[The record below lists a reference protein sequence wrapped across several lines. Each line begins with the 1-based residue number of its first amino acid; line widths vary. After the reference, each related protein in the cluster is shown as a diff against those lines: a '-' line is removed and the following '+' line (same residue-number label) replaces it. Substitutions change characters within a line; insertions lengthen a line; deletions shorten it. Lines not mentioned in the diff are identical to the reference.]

1 MTKTTHSMYGNV
13 GSTLL
18 LIFTLIAV
26 SLAVILKIKTIV
38 EKDCLQ
44 TLDDTVEQGAAYVY
58 TVLGNAER
66 RMDVVANT
74 LADYAELDAETCRQY
89 LNGLSDGNLISSYSV
104 LLPDGQMVYDRNA
117 DFQVT
122 PLPDFMEESTKL
134 ARFVSRYQGITDEE
148 YAAYVS
154 PILKDGHTVGILYG
168 YVRLSDLPEK
178 ISYKAFDGKGHLY
191 LVDGSTGDFLM
202 DTWHNSLDNMYD
214 EYFSHRK
221 TKLGTSF
228 TQMRENVANEQSG
241 YVVFE
246 SRTVGEDFY
255 SYYYPV
261 GKYHLS
267 FQVTVARPIAF
278 EKAIVIQR
286 IVLIL
291 AAVQFTVVL
300 VYVLAMFRKAKRR
313 NQQAKKE
320 LALNRVMNDIQQ
332 TLFSVYKK
340 PYLIGVSLKMLEEAI
355 TSEQIML
362 MLLND
367 GRVEEFFGLPAPDD
381 QEKERVIGKQIPEAV
396 LQDIDD
402 RLGEL
407 GVILSADTDQE
418 ILRHAKGMPGMQRS
432 ETVRNLV
439 AVWVLNSNQEI
450 IGLMYA
456 VNVSDPKSSFDAL
469 STVANS
475 FQLAVQTLSSY
486 NLLYQMGELDAMT
499 GLKNRNAYQKDL
511 ENYEKRNKKDLC
523 CIYVDVNGLHD
534 MNNNFGHASGDKML
548 RCVGEMVRELFGFEG
563 SYRTGGD
570 EFVVLCTDLDEG
582 MVRERLQILQTNLEK
597 QEYFVSVGFAFLE
610 SGKRLQQMIETAESR
625 MYEAKKAFYAGN
637 RDRRKPRQRNQEL
650 EAVLMEKRDQENF
663 LSAISA
669 NYLGV
674 YAVNLDTD
682 LTRTIYKPSYFEVLL
697 KDTGYCFQSAIREYA
712 HRFVAEG
719 DYEMF
724 VRFLDYSQIQQDIGK
739 GHILE
744 CCYRKKNG
752 DSVRVRVLPMEQ
764 YSVTQKDTL
773 WIFEKYV
780 VAEGILSGKSRM
792 DVKIH

>member
-1 MTKTTHSMYGNV
+1 MAKTTNNISGNI
-13 GSTLL
+13 GSTLI

-26 SLAVILKIKTIV
+26 SLSVILKIETIV

-74 LADYAELDAETCRQY
+74 LANYDELDVETCRQY
-89 LNGLSDGNLISSYSV
+89 LDGLSDGNLISSYSV
-104 LLPDGQMVYDRNA
+104 LLPDGQMVYDGNA

-122 PLPDFMEESTKL
+122 PLPDFTEESTNQ
-134 ARFVSRYQGITDEE
+134 ARFISRYQGITDEE
-148 YAAYVS
+148 YAAYIS
-154 PILKDGHTVGILYG
+154 PILKDGHPAGILYG

-178 ISYKAFDGKGHLY
+178 ISYKAFDGQGHLY

-228 TQMRENVANEQSG
+228 EKMRENVANEQSG

-267 FQVTVARPIAF
+267 FQVTVAQPIAF

-286 IVLIL
+286 IVLIM
-291 AAVQFTVVL
+291 AVVQFTVVL
-300 VYVLAMFRKAKRR
+300 IYALAMFRKAKRR

-332 TLFSVYKK
+332 TLFSVYKN
-340 PYLIGVSLKMLEEAI
+340 PHLIGAALKMLEEAI
-355 TSEQIML
+355 NSEQIML

-367 GRVEEFFGLPAPDD
+367 CKVEKIFGLPIPDT
-381 QEKERVIGKQIPEAV
+381 QEKERIIGKQIQDAI
-396 LQDIDD
+396 LQDIDA
-402 RLGEL
+402 RLEEL
-407 GVILSADTDQE
+407 GVILKADTDQE
-418 ILRHAKGMPGMQRS
+418 ILRHAEGMPGVQRV
-432 ETVRNLV
+432 EMVRNLV
-439 AVWVLNSNQEI
+439 AVWVLNSNKEI

-456 VNVSDPKSSFDAL
+456 VNVSDPESSLDAL

-486 NLLYQMGELDAMT
+486 NLLHQMGELDIMT

-511 ENYEKRNKKDLC
+511 EKYEKRDKKHLC
-523 CIYVDVNGLHD
+523 CIYIDVNGLHD

-548 RCVGEMVRELFGFEG
+548 RCVGDMVRELFGVED

-570 EFVVLCTDLDEG
+570 EFVVLCTDLDES
-582 MVRERLQILQTNLEK
+582 MIRERLQILQTSLEK
-597 QEYFVSVGFAFLE
+597 QEYFVSVGFAFRE

-650 EAVLMEKRDQENF
+650 EAVLMEKKDQENF

-682 LTRTIYKPSYFEVLL
+682 LTRTIYKPGYFELLL
-697 KDTGYCFQSAIREYA
+697 KDAGYCFQSAIREYA
-712 HRFVAEG
+712 RRFVVEG

-724 VRFLDYSQIQQDIGK
+724 VQFLNYSQIEQDISK

-752 DSVRVRVLPMEQ
+752 DSVRVRILPMEQ
-764 YSVTQKDTL
+764 YSAAQKDTL

-780 VAEGILSGKSRM
+780 AAEA
-792 DVKIH
+792 

>member
-1 MTKTTHSMYGNV
+1 MKKTTLKMSGNV
-13 GSTLL
+13 SSTLL

-26 SLAVILKIKTIV
+26 SLAVILKIETIV

-74 LADYAELDAETCRQY
+74 LADYDELDAETCRQY
-89 LNGLSDGNLISSYSV
+89 LNDLSVGNLISSYSV
-104 LLPDGQMVYDRNA
+104 LLPDGQMVYDLNA

-122 PLPDFMEESTKL
+122 KLPDFTEESTKPF
-134 ARFVSRYQGITDEE
+134 RFVSRYQGITDEE
-148 YAAYVS
+148 YAVYIS
-154 PILKDGHTVGILYG
+154 PILKDGQPAGILYG

-178 ISYKAFDGKGHLY
+178 ISYKAFDGQGHLY

-228 TQMRENVANEQSG
+228 AQMRENVANEQTG

-267 FQVTVARPIAF
+267 FQVTVAQPIAF

-286 IVLIL
+286 IVWIL
-291 AAVQFTVVL
+291 AAAQFTVVL
-300 VYVLAMFRKAKRR
+300 VYALAMFRKAKRR
-313 NQQAKKE
+313 DQQVKKE

-340 PYLIGVSLKMLEEAI
+340 PYLIGVSLKRLQEAI
-355 TSEQIML
+355 ASEQIML
-362 MLLND
+362 MLLSD
-367 GRVEEFFGLPAPDD
+367 GWIEEFFGHPDPGE
-381 QEKERVIGKQIPEAV
+381 QEKDRVIGKKIPETI
-396 LQDIDD
+396 LQDIND

-407 GVILSADTDQE
+407 GVILSADNDGE
-418 ILRHAKGMPGMQRS
+418 ILRRAKGMPGMQQI

-456 VNVSDPKSSFDAL
+456 INVSDPKSSLDAL
-469 STVANS
+469 STVVNS

-486 NLLYQMGELDAMT
+486 KLLYQMGEMDAMT

-511 ENYEKRNKKDLC
+511 ISHESKHWNRFC
-523 CIYVDVNGLHD
+523 CIYIDVNGLHD

-548 RCVGEMVRELFGFEG
+548 SCVGEMVRELFGFEG

-570 EFVVLCTDLDEG
+570 EFVVLCTDLDED
-582 MVRERLQILQTNLEK
+582 MVRERLQVLQTNLEK
-597 QEYFVSVGFAFLE
+597 KEYFVSVGFAFLE
-610 SGKRLQQMIETAESR
+610 GGQRLQQMIEIAESR
-625 MYEAKKAFYAGN
+625 MYEAKKAFYASD

-650 EAVLMEKRDQENF
+650 EAVLMEKKDQENF
-663 LSAISA
+663 LSAISV

-682 LTRTIYKPSYFEVLL
+682 LTRTIYKPSYFEELL

-712 HRFVAEG
+712 HRFVVEE

-724 VRFLDYSQIQQDIGK
+724 VRFLDYSQIEQDISK
-739 GHILE
+739 GHVLE
-744 CCYRKKNG
+744 CCYHKKNG
-752 DSVRVRVLPMEQ
+752 DSVRVRVLPVEQ
-764 YSVTQKDTL
+764 YSAIQKDTL

-780 VAEGILSGKSRM
+780 VSEA
-792 DVKIH
+792 

>member
-1 MTKTTHSMYGNV
+1 MIKTKRNMS
-13 GSTLL
+13 GSLGSA
-18 LIFTLIAV
+18 LILILTLITV
-26 SLAVILKIKTIV
+26 SLAVILRIGSIV

-44 TLDDTVEQGAAYVY
+44 TLEDTVEQGAVHVY

-66 RMDVVANT
+66 RMDVVADR
-74 LADYAELDAETCRQY
+74 LADYTELNAETCRQY
-89 LNGLSDGNLISSYSV
+89 LSGLSDGNLISSYSV
-104 LLPDGQMVYDRNA
+104 LLPDGQMVYDQNT
-117 DFQVT
+117 DFQAAL
-122 PLPDFMEESTKL
+122 LPDFTEESAKPT
-134 ARFVSRYQGITDEE
+134 RFVSRYHGIAEEE
-148 YAAYVS
+148 YAVYIS
-154 PILKDGHTVGILYG
+154 PIVKDGLTAGVLYG

-178 ISYKAFDGKGHLY
+178 IPYKAFDGQGHLY

-228 TQMRENVANEQSG
+228 GQMREDVENERPG

-278 EKAIVIQR
+278 AKAIAIQR
-286 IVLIL
+286 IVLSL
-291 AAVQFTVVL
+291 AAIQFTAVL
-300 VYVLAMFRKAKRR
+300 VYALAMFRKAKRR
-313 NQQAKKE
+313 DQQAKKE
-320 LALNRVMNDIQQ
+320 LALNRVMNEVQQ

-340 PYLIGVSLKMLEEAI
+340 PYLIDVSLKMLKEAI
-355 TSEQIML
+355 VSEQIGL
-362 MLLND
+362 LLLND
-367 GRVEEFFGLPAPDD
+367 GRVEEFFGLPASES
-381 QEKERVIGKQIPEAV
+381 QETECIIGRQIPEAV
-396 LQDIDD
+396 LLDINSRLGDSGMILTADIDQ
-402 RLGEL
+402 EL
-407 GVILSADTDQE
+407 QVHTKE
-418 ILRHAKGMPGMQRS
+418 IPGIQRIDP
-432 ETVRNLV
+432 VRNLV
-439 AVWVLNSNQEI
+439 TVWVLNSNREI

-456 VNVSDPKSSFDAL
+456 VNVNDPESSLEAL
-469 STVANS
+469 STVVSS
-475 FQLAVQTLSSY
+475 FQLAIQTLSSY
-486 NLLYQMGELDAMT
+486 NLLCQMGELDAMT

-511 ENYEKRNKKDLC
+511 ISYESRLRDHFC

-548 RCVGEMVRELFGFEG
+548 SCVGGMVRELFGFEG

-570 EFVVLCTDLDEG
+570 EFVVLCTDLDEN
-582 MVRERLQILQTNLEK
+582 MVRERIQILRTNLEK
-597 QEYFVSVGFAFLE
+597 QEYFVSVGFAFWE
-610 SGKRLQQMIETAESR
+610 SGQCLQQMIEAAESR
-625 MYEAKKAFYAGN
+625 MYEAKKAFYADS
-637 RDRRKPRQRNQEL
+637 RDRRKSRQRNQ
-650 EAVLMEKRDQENF
+650 DQENF

-682 LTRTIYKPSYFEVLL
+682 LTRTIYKPSYFEEIL
-697 KDTGYCFQSAIREYA
+697 KAAGYCFQRAIREYA
-712 HRFVAEG
+712 CRFVVEE

-724 VRFLDYSQIQQDIGK
+724 LQFLDYSQIEQSINK

-752 DSVRVRVLPMEQ
+752 DSVRIRVLPIEQ
-764 YSVTQKDTL
+764 YSAAQKDTL
-773 WIFEKYV
+773 WIFEKYTV
-780 VAEGILSGKSRM
+780 CVNGAE
-792 DVKIH
+792 

>member
-1 MTKTTHSMYGNV
+1 MRKGKTQMTKTKYKMSGNIV
-13 GSTLL
+13 STLV
-18 LIFTLIAV
+18 LILILIAV
-26 SLAVILKIKTIV
+26 SLAVILRIETIV

-44 TLDDTVEQGAAYVY
+44 TLGDTVEQGTAHVY

-66 RMDVVANT
+66 RMGVVANT
-74 LADYAELDAETCRQY
+74 LADYAELDAETCQQY

-122 PLPDFMEESTKL
+122 PLPDFTEESVKP
-134 ARFVSRYQGITDEE
+134 ACFVSRYQGITDEE
-148 YAAYVS
+148 YAAYIS
-154 PILKDGHTVGILYG
+154 PILKDGHPIGILYG

-178 ISYKAFDGKGHLY
+178 IAYEAFDGQGYLY

-228 TQMRENVANEQSG
+228 TQMRENVENEQSG

-267 FQVTVARPIAF
+267 FQVTVLRSIAF
-278 EKAIVIQR
+278 ANAIAIRR

-291 AAVQFTVVL
+291 AAVQFVAVL
-300 VYVLAMFRKAKRR
+300 LYVLAMFRKSKQRD
-313 NQQAKKE
+313 QQAKKE
-320 LALNRVMNDIQQ
+320 LTLNRAMNEVQQ

-340 PYLIGVSLKMLEEAI
+340 PYLIDVSLKMLEKAI
-355 TSEQIML
+355 SSEQIML

-367 GRVEEFFGLPAPDD
+367 GRIEEFFGLPAPDD
-381 QEKERVIGKQIPEAV
+381 QEKERVIDKQIPEV
-396 LQDIDD
+396 ILQDINA
-402 RLGEL
+402 RLGDL
-407 GVILSADTDQE
+407 GVILTADTDRE
-418 ILRHAKGMPGMQRS
+418 MLGHAKVMPGMQRI
-432 ETVRNLV
+432 ETIRDLV
-439 AVWVLNSNQEI
+439 AVWILNSNQEI

-456 VNVSDPKSSFDAL
+456 VNVSDPRGSLEAL

-475 FQLAVQTLSSY
+475 FQLAIQTLSSY

-511 ENYEKRNKKDLC
+511 EHYEKKNKKHLC

-548 RCVGEMVRELFGFEG
+548 SCVGSMVRELFGFEG
-563 SYRTGGD
+563 SYRIGGD

-582 MVRERLQILQTNLEK
+582 MVQERLQTLQTNLAN

-610 SGKRLQQMIETAESR
+610 SEQRLQQMIEAAESR
-625 MYEAKKAFYAGN
+625 MYEAKKAFYADN
-637 RDRRKPRQRNQEL
+637 CDRRKPRQRNQEL
-650 EAVLMEKRDQENF
+650 EAVLMEKKDQESF

-682 LTRTIYKPSYFEVLL
+682 LTRTIYKPSYFEELL
-697 KDTGYCFQSAIREYA
+697 KDTGYCFQSAILEYA
-712 HRFVAEG
+712 RCFVVNE
-719 DYEMF
+719 DYETF
-724 VRFLDYSQIQQDIGK
+724 VRFSDYFQIEQDISK

-752 DSVRVRVLPMEQ
+752 DSVRVRVLPTEQ
-764 YSVTQKDTL
+764 YSAAQKDTL
-773 WIFEKYV
+773 WIFEKYAV
-780 VAEGILSGKSRM
+780 TKG
-792 DVKIH
+792 

>member
-1 MTKTTHSMYGNV
+1 MKKAMHNISGNV
-13 GSTLL
+13 GSTLI
-18 LIFTLIAV
+18 LILTLIAV
-26 SLAVILKIKTIV
+26 SLAVILKIETIV

-44 TLDDTVEQGAAYVY
+44 TLDETVEQGAAYVY
-58 TVLGNAER
+58 TVLRNAER
-66 RMDVVANT
+66 HMDVVSNT

-89 LNGLSDGNLISSYSV
+89 LNGLPDGNLISSYSV

-117 DFQVT
+117 DFRVA
-122 PLPDFMEESTKL
+122 PLPDFAEESAAQ
-134 ARFVSRYQGITDEE
+134 ARFVSRYSGITAEE

-154 PILKDGHTVGILYG
+154 PIIKGGLSVGVLYG

-178 ISYKAFDGKGHLY
+178 ISYKAFDGQGHLY

-214 EYFSHRK
+214 EYFSRRK

-228 TQMRENVANEQSG
+228 EQMREDVANEQSG

-261 GKYHLS
+261 GKYQLS
-267 FQVTVARPIAF
+267 FQVTVVQPVAF

-286 IVLIL
+286 IVWIL

-300 VYVLAMFRKAKRR
+300 AYALTMFRKAKRR
-313 NQQAKKE
+313 NQQDKKE

-340 PYLIGVSLKMLEEAI
+340 PYLIGVSLKRLEEAI
-355 TSEQIML
+355 VSEQIIL
-362 MLLND
+362 MLLSD
-367 GRVEEFFGLPAPDD
+367 GRVEEFFGQPVPGD
-381 QEKERVIGKQIPEAV
+381 QEKERVTGKQIPETI
-396 LQDIDD
+396 LQDIDA
-402 RLGEL
+402 RLGEP

-418 ILRHAKGMPGMQRS
+418 ILRHASGMPGMQRI
-432 ETVRNLV
+432 EAVRNLV
-439 AVWVLNSNQEI
+439 AVWVLDSNQEI

-456 VNVSDPKSSFDAL
+456 VNVSDPKSSLDAL

-475 FQLAVQTLSSY
+475 FQLAVQMLSSY
-486 NLLYQMGELDAMT
+486 NLLYQLGELDTMT

-511 ENYEKRNKKDLC
+511 ISHESRHWNRFC
-523 CIYVDVNGLHD
+523 CIYIDVNGLHD

-548 RCVGEMVRELFGFEG
+548 SCVGGMVRELFGFEG

-570 EFVVLCTDLDEG
+570 EFVVLCTDLDED
-582 MVRERLQILQTNLEK
+582 MVRERLQTLQTNLEK

-610 SGKRLQQMIETAESR
+610 SGQRLQQMIETAENR
-625 MYEAKKAFYAGN
+625 MYEAKRAFYSGD
-637 RDRRKPRQRNQEL
+637 RDRRKPRQRNREL
-650 EAVLMEKRDQENF
+650 EAVLMEKKDQENF
-663 LSAISA
+663 LSAIST
-669 NYLGV
+669 NYMGV
-674 YAVNLDTD
+674 YAVNLNTD
-682 LTRTIYKPSYFEVLL
+682 LTRTIYKPSYFEELL
-697 KDTGYCFQSAIREYA
+697 KDTGYRFQSAIREYA
-712 HRFVAEG
+712 RLFIVEG

-724 VRFLDYSQIQQDIGK
+724 VQFSDYSQIEQQISK

-744 CCYRKKNG
+744 YCYHKKNG
-752 DSVRVRVLPMEQ
+752 ESVRVRVLPTEQ
-764 YSVTQKDTL
+764 YSQTQKDTL
-773 WIFEKYV
+773 WIFEKYS
-780 VAEGILSGKSRM
+780 VAEKQ
-792 DVKIH
+792 

>member
-1 MTKTTHSMYGNV
+1 MTKTTHNMSGNV
-13 GSTLL
+13 GATLL
-18 LIFTLIAV
+18 LILTLIAV
-26 SLAVILKIKTIV
+26 SLAVILKIETIV

-44 TLDDTVEQGAAYVY
+44 TLDDTVEQGAAHVY

-74 LADYAELDAETCRQY
+74 LANYAELDAETCRQY
-89 LNGLSDGNLISSYSV
+89 LNGLSNGNLISSYAV
-104 LLPDGQMVYDRNA
+104 LLPDGQMVYDRNV
-117 DFQVT
+117 DFQVA
-122 PLPDFMEESTKL
+122 PLPDFTEESAKQ
-134 ARFVSRYQGITDEE
+134 ARFVSRYQEITDEE
-148 YAAYVS
+148 YAAYIS
-154 PILKDGHTVGILYG
+154 PILKGGHPVGILYG

-178 ISYKAFDGKGHLY
+178 ISYKAFDGQGHLY

-214 EYFSHRK
+214 EYFSNRK

-228 TQMRENVANEQSG
+228 VQMRENVANEQSG

-261 GKYHLS
+261 GKYNLS
-267 FQVTVARPIAF
+267 FQVTVARSIAF
-278 EKAIVIQR
+278 AKANVIQR
-286 IVLIL
+286 IVWIL
-291 AAVQFTVVL
+291 AAVQLTVVL
-300 VYVLAMFRKAKRR
+300 VYALAAFRKAKQRDL
-313 NQQAKKE
+313 QAKKE
-320 LALNRVMNDIQQ
+320 LVLNRAMNEVQQ

-340 PYLIGVSLKMLEEAI
+340 PYLIDVSLKMLEKAI
-355 TSEQIML
+355 GSEQIIL
-362 MLLND
+362 ILLNN
-367 GRVEEFFGLPAPDD
+367 GRIEGFFGLPAPDD
-381 QEKERVIGKQIPEAV
+381 QEKERVIDKQIPEAIQ
-396 LQDIDD
+396 QDMNA

-407 GVILSADTDQE
+407 GVILTADTDRE
-418 ILRHAKGMPGMQRS
+418 MLGHTKVMPGIQRIG
-432 ETVRNLV
+432 TVRNLV

-456 VNVSDPKSSFDAL
+456 VNVSDPGSSLEAL
-469 STVANS
+469 STVVNS
-475 FQLAVQTLSSY
+475 FQLAIQTLSAY
-486 NLLYQMGELDAMT
+486 NLLYQMGELDTMT

-511 ENYEKRNKKDLC
+511 ENYEKRDKKHLC

-548 RCVGEMVRELFGFEG
+548 SCVGGLIQELFGFEG

-570 EFVVLCTDLDEG
+570 EFVVLCTDLNES
-582 MVRERLQILQTNLEK
+582 MVRERLQTLQTNLEK

-610 SGKRLQQMIETAESR
+610 SGQRLQQMIETAESR
-625 MYEAKKAFYAGN
+625 MYEAKKAFYADN
-637 RDRRKPRQRNQEL
+637 RDRRKLRQRNLEL
-650 EAVLMEKRDQENF
+650 ETVLMAKKDQENF

-682 LTRTIYKPSYFEVLL
+682 LTRTIYKPSYFEELL
-697 KDTGYCFQSAIREYA
+697 KATGYCFQSAIREYA
-712 HRFVAEG
+712 RRFVVDE

-724 VRFLDYSQIQQDIGK
+724 IRFSDYSQIEQDISN
-739 GHILE
+739 GHIVE

-752 DSVRVRVLPMEQ
+752 DSVRVRVLPIEQ
-764 YSVTQKDTL
+764 YSATQKDTL
-773 WIFEKYV
+773 WIFEKYA
-780 VAEGILSGKSRM
+780 VAER
-792 DVKIH
+792 

>member
-1 MTKTTHSMYGNV
+1 MTKKTHNMSGNV
-13 GSTLL
+13 VATLMMVL
-18 LIFTLIAV
+18 TLIAV
-26 SLAVILKIKTIV
+26 SLAVILKIETIV

-66 RMDVVANT
+66 RMGVVANT
-74 LADYAELDAETCRQY
+74 LADYTELDEETCRQY

-122 PLPDFMEESTKL
+122 PLPDFGEESAKP
-134 ARFVSRYQGITDEE
+134 ARFVSRYPGINKEE
-148 YAAYVS
+148 YAVYIS
-154 PILKDGHTVGILYG
+154 PILKDGHPAGILYG

-178 ISYKAFDGKGHLY
+178 ISYKAFDGQGHLY

-214 EYFSHRK
+214 EYFSQRK

-228 TQMRENVANEQSG
+228 VQMREDVANEQSG

-267 FQVTVARPIAF
+267 FQVTVAQPIAF

-286 IVLIL
+286 IVWGL

-300 VYVLAMFRKAKRR
+300 VYALAMFRKAKRR
-313 NQQAKKE
+313 NQQANKE
-320 LALNRVMNDIQQ
+320 LALNRMMNDIQQ

-340 PYLIGVSLKMLEEAI
+340 PYLIDVSLKMLEEAI
-355 TSEQIML
+355 ASEQLML

-367 GRVEEFFGLPAPDD
+367 GIVEEFFGLPAPDN
-381 QEKERVIGKQIPEAV
+381 QEKEHVIGKQIPEV
-396 LQDIDD
+396 ILQDMNA
-402 RLGEL
+402 RLEEL
-407 GVILSADTDQE
+407 GVILSADTDRE
-418 ILRHAKGMPGMQRS
+418 ILRHAKGMPGMRRM

-439 AVWVLNSNQEI
+439 AVWVLNANQEI

-456 VNVSDPKSSFDAL
+456 VNVSSPKSSFDAL
-469 STVANS
+469 STVVNS
-475 FQLAVQTLSSY
+475 FQLAIQTLSSY
-486 NLLYQMGELDAMT
+486 NLLYQMGELDTMT
-499 GLKNRNAYQKDL
+499 GLKNRNAYQKNL
-511 ENYEKRNKKDLC
+511 ESYEKRSKKHLC
-523 CIYVDVNGLHD
+523 CIYIDVNGLHD

-548 RCVGEMVRELFGFEG
+548 SCVGDMVRELFGFED

-570 EFVVLCTDLDEG
+570 EFVVLCTDLEES
-582 MVRERLQILQTNLEK
+582 MVRERLQTLQTNLEK

-610 SGKRLQQMIETAESR
+610 NGQHLQQMIETAESR
-625 MYEAKKAFYAGN
+625 MYEAKKAFYAGS
-637 RDRRKPRQRNQEL
+637 RDRRKPRQRNREL
-650 EAVLMEKRDQENF
+650 EATLMEKKDQESF
-663 LSAISA
+663 LTAISA

-674 YAVNLDTD
+674 YAVNLNTD

-697 KDTGYCFQSAIREYA
+697 KDTGYCFQGAIREYA
-712 HRFVAEG
+712 RRFVAEE
-719 DYEMF
+719 DYERF
-724 VRFLDYSQIQQDIGK
+724 VGFLDYSQIQQDISK

-752 DSVRVRVLPMEQ
+752 DSVRVRVLPTEQ
-764 YSVTQKDTL
+764 YSVKQKDTL
-773 WIFEKYV
+773 WIFEKYA
-780 VAEGILSGKSRM
+780 VAEG
-792 DVKIH
+792 

>member
-1 MTKTTHSMYGNV
+1 MFGNV
-13 GSTLL
+13 GSTLI
-18 LIFTLIAV
+18 LILILIAV
-26 SLAVILKIKTIV
+26 SLAVILKIETIV

-44 TLDDTVEQGAAYVY
+44 TLGDTVEQGAAYVY

-74 LADYAELDAETCRQY
+74 LADYAELNEETCRQY

-104 LLPDGQMVYDRNA
+104 LLPDGQMVYDQNA

-122 PLPDFMEESTKL
+122 LLPDFTEESATP
-134 ARFVSRYQGITDEE
+134 ARFVSRYSEITDEE
-148 YAAYVS
+148 YAAYIS
-154 PILKDGHTVGILYG
+154 PIVKDGIPVGVLYG

-178 ISYKAFDGKGHLY
+178 ISYKAFDGQGHLY

-214 EYFSHRK
+214 EYFSYRK

-228 TQMRENVANEQSG
+228 AQMRENVANEQSG

-246 SRTVGEDFY
+246 SRTIGEDFY

-267 FQVTVARPIAF
+267 FQVTVAQSIAF
-278 EKAIVIQR
+278 EKTIVIQR
-286 IVLIL
+286 IVLLL

-300 VYVLAMFRKAKRR
+300 VYAFAMSRKARR
-313 NQQAKKE
+313 HNQQAKKE

-340 PYLIGVSLKMLEEAI
+340 PYLIGVSLKMLKEAI

-367 GRVEEFFGLPAPDD
+367 GRVEEFFGLPAPDN
-381 QEKERVIGKQIPEAV
+381 QEKERVIGKQIPETIQ
-396 LQDIDD
+396 QDINA

-418 ILRHAKGMPGMQRS
+418 ILRHAKGMPGVQQI

-456 VNVSDPKSSFDAL
+456 VNVSNPKSSLDAL

-511 ENYEKRNKKDLC
+511 ISHESKHWNSFC
-523 CIYVDVNGLHD
+523 CIYIDVNGLHD

-548 RCVGEMVRELFGFEG
+548 SCVGDMVRELFGFEG

-582 MVRERLQILQTNLEK
+582 MVRERLQTLQTNLER

-610 SGKRLQQMIETAESR
+610 SGQRLQQMIETAEGR
-625 MYEAKKAFYAGN
+625 MYEAKKAFYAGD

-650 EAVLMEKRDQENF
+650 EAVLMEKKDQENF

-682 LTRTIYKPSYFEVLL
+682 LTRTIYKPSYFEELL

-712 HRFVAEG
+712 HRFVVEG

-724 VRFLDYSQIQQDIGK
+724 VRFSDYSQIEQDISK

-752 DSVRVRVLPMEQ
+752 DSVRVRVLPVEQ

-773 WIFEKYV
+773 WIFEKYD
-780 VAEGILSGKSRM
+780 VAER
-792 DVKIH
+792 

>member
-1 MTKTTHSMYGNV
+1 MRKGKTQMTKTKYKISGNIV
-13 GSTLL
+13 STLV
-18 LIFTLIAV
+18 LILILIAV
-26 SLAVILKIKTIV
+26 SLAVILRIETIV

-44 TLDDTVEQGAAYVY
+44 TLGDTVEQGTAHVY

-66 RMDVVANT
+66 RMGVVANT
-74 LADYAELDAETCRQY
+74 LADYAELDAETCQQY

-122 PLPDFMEESTKL
+122 PLPDFTEESAKP
-134 ARFVSRYQGITDEE
+134 ACFVSRYQGITDEE
-148 YAAYVS
+148 YAAYIS
-154 PILKDGHTVGILYG
+154 PILKDGHPIGILYG

-178 ISYKAFDGKGHLY
+178 IAYEAFDGQGYLY

-228 TQMRENVANEQSG
+228 TQMRENVENEQSG

-267 FQVTVARPIAF
+267 FQVTVLRSIAF
-278 EKAIVIQR
+278 ANAIAIRR

-291 AAVQFTVVL
+291 AAVQFVAVL
-300 VYVLAMFRKAKRR
+300 LYVLAMFRKSKQRD
-313 NQQAKKE
+313 QQAKKE
-320 LALNRVMNDIQQ
+320 LTLNRAMNEVQQ

-340 PYLIGVSLKMLEEAI
+340 PYLIDVSLKMLEKAI
-355 TSEQIML
+355 SSEQIML

-367 GRVEEFFGLPAPDD
+367 GRIEEFFGLPAPDD
-381 QEKERVIGKQIPEAV
+381 QEKERVIGKQIPEV
-396 LQDIDD
+396 ILQDINARMGD
-402 RLGEL
+402 L
-407 GVILSADTDQE
+407 GVILTADTDRE
-418 ILRHAKGMPGMQRS
+418 MLGHAKVMPGMQRI
-432 ETVRNLV
+432 ETIRDLV
-439 AVWVLNSNQEI
+439 AVWILNSNQEI

-456 VNVSDPKSSFDAL
+456 VNVNDPRGSLEAL

-475 FQLAVQTLSSY
+475 FQLAIQTLSSY

-511 ENYEKRNKKDLC
+511 EHYEKKNKKHLC

-548 RCVGEMVRELFGFEG
+548 SCVGSMVRELFGFEG
-563 SYRTGGD
+563 SYRIGGD

-582 MVRERLQILQTNLEK
+582 MVQERLQTLQTNLAN

-610 SGKRLQQMIETAESR
+610 SEQRLQQMIEAAESR
-625 MYEAKKAFYAGN
+625 MYEAKKAFYADN
-637 RDRRKPRQRNQEL
+637 CDRRKPRQRNQEL
-650 EAVLMEKRDQENF
+650 EAVLMEKKDQENF

-682 LTRTIYKPSYFEVLL
+682 LTRTIYKPSYFEELL

-712 HRFVAEG
+712 RCFVVNE
-719 DYEMF
+719 DYETF
-724 VRFLDYSQIQQDIGK
+724 VRFSDYFQIEQDISK

-752 DSVRVRVLPMEQ
+752 DSVRVRVLPTEQ
-764 YSVTQKDTL
+764 YSAAQKDTL
-773 WIFEKYV
+773 WIFEKYAV
-780 VAEGILSGKSRM
+780 TKG
-792 DVKIH
+792 